1 MQIFVPTL
9 ETLKEA
15 SILIRFISTLAGK
28 SKKKFYHS
36 SPKLLYYNSGAGLV
50 NIFYRKMNLS
60 FIVLSLDFCDNT
72 TWERERGQWTVYYT
86 NAMFYNNA
94 FLFVS
99 FTTLGTWVNLTG
111 WLIKLSV
118 QTFQHL
124 ILSIIIGD
132 VYQFTGHCLIL
143 FDPWQT
149 RESKRWTKYNE

>member
-28 SKKKFYHS
+28 SKKKFYQS

-50 NIFYRKMNLS
+50 NIFYRKMTLS
-60 FIVLSLDFCDNT
+60 YIILSLDFCDNT
-72 TWERERGQWTVYYT
+72 TWEKRGQWMIVYYT
-86 NAMFYNNA
+86 NPQCFIITLSYSLA
-94 FLFVS
+94 
-99 FTTLGTWVNLTG
+99 TLGTWVNLTG

-118 QTFQHL
+118 QTFQQL

-149 RESKRWTKYNE
+149 RESKRWTKFNE